1 MLIRA
6 KVSSARRSKRNKSGF
21 FHCKR
26 ACMVCRNSFKAK
38 THESYHTKQ
47 KWNIQA
53 PINCQTQNVIYRLT
67 CKKCPDFVYIG
78 ETKRRFCDRIQE
90 YREAIYQKKLN
101 HPIGAHFN
109 QPGHDVMD
117 LTPLAIER
125 VLPRKDTALR
135 KRREKIWINNYQ
147 STTFGSNTRDWNGKQ
162 CHFSKMQPFLKNN

>member
-1 MLIRA
+1 
-6 KVSSARRSKRNKSGF
+6 
-21 FHCKR
+21 
-26 ACMVCRNSFKAK
+26 MVCRNSFKAK

-147 STTFGSNTRDWNGKQ
+147 STTFGSNTRD
-162 CHFSKMQPFLKNN
+162 